1 MRFIFEDAAPS
12 TIIVNDTQT
21 LHALQLTSPVRTVT
35 YDALHAQSAD
45 IQLPNTDPAQQ
56 IPEDEPAYII
66 YTSGS
71 TGQPK
76 GSINTYRS
84 VHAIMNLCDRLMD
97 VPGQR
102 VLQFAPL
109 NFDVSL
115 LESALAIAAGST
127 LEILPDTMKTS
138 VDLVQHFIKEH
149 AISCACLPPVMA
161 ATLTLDVV
169 PTLRTLM
176 TVGEPCPPLVARMW
190 GETRRFFNLY
200 GPTEAAII
208 TLFNAV
214 HETGHNTAIG
224 MPVDNVDI
232 ALRDH
237 DGLVVPRGVSGEL
250 WLHGASVGGGY
261 LNRPDTNDRA
271 YRYGG
276 YMTGDNCYIDTNQL
290 VHFIGR
296 YDQQIQVRGY
306 RVELGEIEHTL
317 CQVLKAREAIVL
329 TSNDQV
335 FGISLHAFIR
345 GLTASQQSNTQLRS
359 MLKKHLPEHMLPSS
373 IQFITEWPLNRNLKI
388 DRATLQKKITNT
400 AQKVAFEPCTTAT
413 EQVLAKLYSEQ
424 FKISVADI
432 GRHFDFF
439 ANRGQSLLA
448 AAAALKLR
456 KTLACP
462 EIPLDIIYQFPRL
475 GELAYYLDGA
485 QNDTLSKKTVGH
497 NHA

>member
-1 MRFIFEDAAPS
+1 
-12 TIIVNDTQT
+12 
-21 LHALQLTSPVRTVT
+21 
-35 YDALHAQSAD
+35 
-45 IQLPNTDPAQQ
+45 
-56 IPEDEPAYII
+56 
-66 YTSGS
+66 
-71 TGQPK
+71 
-76 GSINTYRS
+76 
-84 VHAIMNLCDRLMD
+84 
-97 VPGQR
+97 
-102 VLQFAPL
+102 
-109 NFDVSL
+109 
-115 LESALAIAAGST
+115 
-127 LEILPDTMKTS
+127 
-138 VDLVQHFIKEH
+138 
-149 AISCACLPPVMA
+149 
-161 ATLTLDVV
+161 
-169 PTLRTLM
+169 
-176 TVGEPCPPLVARMW
+176 
-190 GETRRFFNLY
+190 
-200 GPTEAAII
+200 
-208 TLFNAV
+208 
-214 HETGHNTAIG
+214 